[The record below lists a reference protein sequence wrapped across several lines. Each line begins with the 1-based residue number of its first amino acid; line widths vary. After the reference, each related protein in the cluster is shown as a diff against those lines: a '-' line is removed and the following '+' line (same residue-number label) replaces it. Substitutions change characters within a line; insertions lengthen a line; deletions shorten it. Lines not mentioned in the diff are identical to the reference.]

1 MSTTNF
7 SSVAAY
13 GGMFCAAIRCEE
25 DLELSKY

>member
-7 SSVAAY
+7 SSVAA
-13 GGMFCAAIRCEE
+13 CAVVCSAIRCEE